1 MAHYVG
7 LDVSLEETSICAIDE
22 KGKTVWQGKVSSKPQ
37 AIAKAIASKV
47 PEAVKIGFETGPLST
62 WHWHSFKEMGLPVV
76 CLDARHAKAALSMQV
91 NKTDANDA
99 YGLAQ
104 IVRTGWYKEVEV
116 KSMDAHLI
124 RALVAAR
131 SNLVQLRTKL
141 STHLRGILK
150 NFGLFVGKVWNGAF
164 ESRVRELTVGTIG
177 LESVIEA
184 QLTVWRCVCEQIEA
198 LDRQILAYVRGDQV
212 CRRLMTAPGVGPVT
226 ALAFKAVID
235 DPSRFRKSSS
245 VGAYLGLTPRRYQSG
260 EVDKTGRISKCGD
273 TLLRYYLYEAA
284 NVILSR
290 VRKWSKLKA
299 WGTKLTKRI
308 GNRKAKVAVARKL
321 AVILHRMWL
330 DNTDFKWSDAQ
341 TT

>member
-7 LDVSLEETSICAIDE
+7 LDVSLEETNICAVDE
-22 KGKTVWQGKVSSKPQ
+22 SGNPVWQGKCSSKPR

-47 PEAVKIGFETGPLST
+47 PEAAKIGFETGPLST

-104 IVRTGWYKEVEV
+104 IVRTGWYREVEV
-116 KSMDAHLI
+116 KSMAAHLI
-124 RALVAAR
+124 RALIAAR

-141 STHLRGILK
+141 STHLRGVLK
-150 NFGLFVGKVWNGAF
+150 IFGLFVGTVSKGAF
-164 ESRVRELTVGTIG
+164 ESRVRELSLGSIG

-184 QLTVWRCVCEQIEA
+184 QLAVWRCVCKQIEA
-198 LDRQILAYVRGDQV
+198 LDRQIMAYIRDDPI
-212 CRRLMTAPGVGPVT
+212 CRRFMTAPGVGPIT

-235 DPSRFRKSSS
+235 DPSRFIKSSS

-273 TLLRYYLYEAA
+273 TLLRNYLYEAA

-290 VRKWSKLKA
+290 VRKWSTLKA
-299 WGTKLTKRI
+299 WGTKLAKRI

-321 AVILHRMWL
+321 AVILHRMWV
-330 DNTDFKWSDAQ
+330 DKTDFKWSAAQ
-341 TT
+341 TA

>member
-7 LDVSLEETSICAIDE
+7 LDVSLEATSICAVDE
-22 KGKTVWQGKVSSKPQ
+22 KGNTVWQGKTSSMPQ
-37 AIAKAIASKV
+37 VIAKTIATNV

-62 WHWHSFKEMGLPVV
+62 WHWHDFKEMGLPIV
-76 CLDARHAKAALSMQV
+76 CLDARHAKAALSIQV

-99 YGLAQ
+99 HGLAQ
-104 IVRTGWYKEVEV
+104 IVRTGWYREVEV
-116 KSMDAHLI
+116 KSIDAHLNRTLLI
-124 RALVAAR
+124 AR
-131 SNLVQLRTKL
+131 SKLVEVRTKL
-141 STHLRGILK
+141 SNQLRGVLK
-150 NFGLFVGKVWNGAF
+150 TFGLLVGKYSGRGF
-164 ESRVRELTVGTIG
+164 ERRVRELIVGQVG
-177 LESVIEA
+177 LESIIDS
-184 QLTVWRCVCEQIEA
+184 LLNVWRCTCEQVQI
-198 LDRQILAYVRGDQV
+198 LDRFIRTQAQSDEV

-226 ALAFKAVID
+226 ALAYSAVID
-235 DPSRFRKSSS
+235 DPKRFKKSST

-260 EVDKTGRISKCGD
+260 EMDKTGRISKCGD
-273 TLLRYYLYEAA
+273 ILLRNYLYEAA

-321 AVILHRMWL
+321 AVILHRMWV

-341 TT
+341 TA

>member
-7 LDVSLEETSICAIDE
+7 LDVSLEETSICAVDE
-22 KGKTVWQGKVSSKPQ
+22 NGDTVWQGKTSSRPQTIAAAIESNVS
-37 AIAKAIASKV
+37 
-47 PEAVKIGFETGPLST
+47 EAAKIGFETGPLST
-62 WHWHSFKEMGLPVV
+62 WHWHSFKGMGLPIV

-124 RALVAAR
+124 RTLIAAR

-141 STHLRGILK
+141 SNHLRGILK
-150 NFGLFVGKVWNGAF
+150 TFGLIVGNTSKGTF
-164 ESRVRELTVGTIG
+164 EARVQELTAGNIG
-177 LESVIEA
+177 LEPIIES
-184 QLTVWRCVCEQIEA
+184 QLAVWRGVCEQVEV
-198 LDRQILAYVRGDQV
+198 LDRQIMAYVRADHV
-212 CRRLMTAPGVGPVT
+212 CRRFMTAPGVGPIT

-235 DPSRFRKSSS
+235 NPSRFKKSSA

-273 TLLRYYLYEAA
+273 ALMRYYLFEAS

-299 WGTKLTKRI
+299 WGTKLAKRI
-308 GNRKAKVAVARKL
+308 GNKKAKVAVARKL
-321 AVILHRMWL
+321 AVVLHRMWV

-341 TT
+341 TA